1 MMDFDKSNDTEKKKV
16 SVTRVTNHSTCDLPI
31 NGVLIR
37 IGKTEDV
44 PDFDPSTK
52 INSEWVRC
60 KMISVKP

>member
-1 MMDFDKSNDTEKKKV
+1 MMDFDKSTDTKKATV
-16 SVTRVTNHSTCDLPI
+16 TSVTNNSTCDLPVS
-31 NGVLIR
+31 GVLIR